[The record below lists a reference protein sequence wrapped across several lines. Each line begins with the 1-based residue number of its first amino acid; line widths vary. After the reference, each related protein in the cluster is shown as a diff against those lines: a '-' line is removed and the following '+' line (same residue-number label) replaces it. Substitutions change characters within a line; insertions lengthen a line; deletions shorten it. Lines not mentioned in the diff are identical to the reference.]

1 MQKIAACDS
10 SYRSDS
16 AMVFGMNDTSPHL
29 LLRAPIPTQTRLSF
43 CEATPRDLKRWIANL
58 PKANIG
64 ETARLLYQSL
74 SELNQLLTPSDNRL
88 QMLELLRPEVYYVCK
103 HLERHFLH
111 QAIVLDDRS
120 RKIANLCQAL
130 QSHLA
135 IGYKQIIVRTAPRF
149 SKDRTAL
156 LTQALQRAIHCLN
169 GPLIRASQLYSPVP
183 EGLWLDLHQL
193 YRIACT
199 HRLQHVSVRD
209 ELASQT
215 HQLSVEQTYVAALL
229 LGAARCNQL
238 RQNQIA
244 RLAEV
249 LEPWSQ
255 RLKLQPEKPAAG
267 LFAVA
272 PDLDIGPRYRTKFRA
287 EQQETLLGI
296 DPQPLVAAIE
306 AHLHKTD
313 SDTPLQVP
321 AGLTPD
327 TLQHLHAAWGQAAE
341 RSFQRTAS
349 QGTLNVCVGMS
360 ALHFY
365 LGGQRSFS
373 DILKNPVSRP
383 AHFAATLP
391 TSREKDQWSH
401 AFDAA
406 PLGTADALL
415 PYEEIE
421 YSQLQNDDSH
431 DAADRNRQFPTY
443 VLPIVN
449 HSPGGYC
456 LAWPGAVPAEL
467 QAGEMVGIEDSA
479 GQGWSIAVVRW
490 IRQVRGGGT
499 QMGIEQVAPYA
510 EPCGLQLV
518 RTRDDHSQYLRG
530 LLLPAISAI
539 DLPATLLAPRLPFEE
554 GNKVVIN
561 TNGEERRAGLDRRV
575 ASTNSFNQFAYRS
588 LETARNENAAGGGV
602 VTAEEDF
609 DSLWKTL

>member
-1 MQKIAACDS
+1 
-10 SYRSDS
+10 
-16 AMVFGMNDTSPHL
+16 MNETNPVL
-29 LLRAPIPTQTRLSF
+29 LLRAPIPTQSRLSF

-64 ETARLLYQSL
+64 ETARQLYQGL

-88 QMLELLRPEVYYVCK
+88 QLLELLRPEVYYVCK

-111 QAIVLDDRS
+111 QAIVLDERS

-135 IGYKQIIVRTAPRF
+135 IGYKQIVIRVTPRF
-149 SKDRTAL
+149 TKDRAPL

-169 GPLIRASQLYSPVP
+169 GALIRATELYCPVP
-183 EGLWLDLHQL
+183 ENLWLELHQL
-193 YRIACT
+193 YRIGCQFQ
-199 HRLQHVSVRD
+199 LQNLSVRD

-215 HQLSVEQTYVAALL
+215 QKLSIEQTYVVALL
-229 LGAARCNQL
+229 LGASRCNQL

-255 RLKLQPEKPAAG
+255 WIKLQPAKLDNG
-267 LFAVA
+267 LFAIA
-272 PDLDIGPRYRTKFRA
+272 PDLDTGPRYRSKFLA
-287 EQQETLLGI
+287 EQQERLLGI
-296 DPQPLVAAIE
+296 DPQPLVMAIE
-306 AHLHKTD
+306 NHLQQSADKV
-313 SDTPLQVP
+313 SPLPIPV
-321 AGLTPD
+321 GLNLD

-341 RSFQRTAS
+341 RSFQRTVGH
-349 QGTLNVCVGMS
+349 GTLTLCVGMS

-365 LGGQRSFS
+365 LGGQRSFN
-373 DILKNPVSRP
+373 DILKKPGARP
-383 AHFAATLP
+383 AQFSATDP
-391 TSREKDQWSH
+391 TARAKDQWRH

-406 PLGTADALL
+406 PHGTADTLL

-421 YSQLQNDDSH
+421 YPHLQNDDSH
-431 DAADRNRQFPTY
+431 EASDRQQHFPTY
-443 VLPIVN
+443 ALPVIN

-467 QAGEMVGIEDSA
+467 QAGEMVGIEDAA

-499 QMGIEQVAPYA
+499 QMGIEQVAPCA
-510 EPCGLQLV
+510 EPCGLQLM
-518 RTRDDHSQYLRG
+518 RAHDEHSQYLRG

-539 DLPATLLAPRLPFEE
+539 DLPATLLTPRLPFQE
-554 GNKVVIN
+554 GNKVLIN
-561 TNGEERRAGLDRRV
+561 TNGEERRAGLERRV
-575 ASTNSFNQFAYRS
+575 SSTNSFNQFAYRS
-588 LETARNENAAGGGV
+588 LETARNENAAGSGV
-602 VTAEEDF
+602 VGVAEEF
-609 DSLWKTL
+609 DSLWKSL

>member
-1 MQKIAACDS
+1 
-10 SYRSDS
+10 
-16 AMVFGMNDTSPHL
+16 MNETSPHL
-29 LLRAPIPTQTRLSF
+29 LLRAPIPTQLRLSF
-43 CEATPRDLKRWIANL
+43 CEPTPRDLKRWIADL

-64 ETARLLYQSL
+64 ETARLLYQGL

-88 QMLELLRPEVYYVCK
+88 QLLELLRPEVYFVCK

-111 QAIVLDDRS
+111 QAIVLDERS

-130 QSHLA
+130 QNHLA
-135 IGYKQIIVRTAPRF
+135 TGYKQIVVRITPRF
-149 SKDRTAL
+149 SKDRAPL
-156 LTQALQRAIHCLN
+156 LAQALQRAIHCLN
-169 GPLIRASQLYSPVP
+169 GPLIRATQLYCPVP
-183 EGLWLDLHQL
+183 EGLWLELHQL
-193 YRIACT
+193 YRIACA
-199 HRLQHVSVRD
+199 HKLQHLSLRD
-209 ELASQT
+209 ELANQT
-215 HQLSVEQTYVAALL
+215 RTLSIEQTYVVALL

-255 RLKLQPEKPAAG
+255 WVKLQPSNPADE

-272 PDLDIGPRYRTKFRA
+272 PDLDIGPRYRSKFRA
-287 EQQETLLGI
+287 EQQDSLLGV

-306 AHLHKTD
+306 AHLQGNN
-313 SDTPLQVP
+313 SGSTPLPVP
-321 AGLTPD
+321 AGLTLD

-341 RSFQRTAS
+341 RSFQRTVG
-349 QGTLNVCVGMS
+349 QGSLTLCVGMS

-373 DILKNPVSRP
+373 DILKNPGTRLAKFS
-383 AHFAATLP
+383 ALP
-391 TSREKDQWSH
+391 LTGQGKDQWSQ

-406 PLGTADALL
+406 PNASADALL

-421 YSQLQNDDSH
+421 YPQLQNDDGKE
-431 DAADRNRQFPTY
+431 AADSNRHFPTY
-443 VLPIVN
+443 ALPIIN

-467 QAGEMVGIEDSA
+467 QAGEMVGIEDSVNK
-479 GQGWSIAVVRW
+479 GWSIAVVRW

-518 RTRDDHSQYLRG
+518 RSQDDHSQYLRG
-530 LLLPAISAI
+530 LLLPEISAI
-539 DLPATLLAPRLPFEE
+539 DLPATLLAPRLPFQE
-554 GNKVVIN
+554 GNKVLIN
-561 TNGEERRAGLDRRV
+561 TNGQERRAGLDRRV

-588 LETARNENAAGGGV
+588 LEANRNDNAAGSGV
-602 VTAEEDF
+602 EEEF
-609 DSLWKTL
+609 DSLWKSL